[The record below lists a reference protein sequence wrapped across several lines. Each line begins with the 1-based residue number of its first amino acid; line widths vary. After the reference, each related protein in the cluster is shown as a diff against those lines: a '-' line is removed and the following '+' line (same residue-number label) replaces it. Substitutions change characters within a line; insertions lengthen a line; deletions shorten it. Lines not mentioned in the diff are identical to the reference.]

1 MARQCH
7 LDTCPTGIATQRE
20 DLRAKFTGTPA
31 MVERFFLAV
40 AEDLRRELAAV
51 GARTVGEVIGES
63 RRLLRP
69 VSAARAELAP
79 VIGASSWGADAARRA
94 DPALPARLTRHAPA
108 SPLETRIA
116 AAFRDQGPV
125 TVGGLRLT
133 TADRSFGAGLTGAL
147 ERGELRGPVRLEL
160 RGAAGQSFGAFS
172 GPGIE
177 IRLVGQANDY
187 VGKGLSGGRITVA
200 PEPDLPVAAA
210 GEAIAGNTVL
220 YGATGGRLHL
230 VGRAGMRFAVRN
242 SGADAV
248 VEGIGPHGCEY
259 MTGGTVVVLGP
270 VGANFGAGMTGGRA
284 YLYDPSGRH
293 AAALHAGSV
302 AAVRLSGV
310 VADRP
315 DGPERLV
322 ELRGLLEDHVSAG
335 SALSRQI
342 LALED
347 LTSAFWV
354 VEPVAPAVEATAQ
367 PDQPAVPLS
376 PAAVASFTASR
387 VTADPSQPVV

>member
-1 MARQCH
+1 
-7 LDTCPTGIATQRE
+7 
-20 DLRAKFTGTPA
+20 
-31 MVERFFLAV
+31 V
-40 AEDLRRELAAV
+40 
-51 GARTVGEVIGES
+51 
-63 RRLLRP
+63 
-69 VSAARAELAP
+69 
-79 VIGASSWGADAARRA
+79 GASSWGADTARRE
-94 DPALPARLTRHAPA
+94 DPELPARMARHAPA

-177 IRLVGQANDY
+177 LRLVGQANDY
-187 VGKGLSGGRITVA
+187 VGKGLSGGRITIS
-200 PEPDLPVAAA
+200 PEPDLAVAAA

-220 YGATGGRLHL
+220 YGATAGRLHL

-259 MTGGTVVVLGP
+259 MTGGTVAVLGP

-293 AAALHAGSV
+293 VAALHADSV
-302 AAVRLSGV
+302 AAVRLSTA
-310 VADRP
+310 VADRL
-315 DGPERLV
+315 DGSERFV
-322 ELRGLLEDHVSAG
+322 ELLRLLEDHVSAG
-335 SALSRQI
+335 SVLAGRI
-342 LALED
+342 LASD
-347 LTSAFWV
+347 DVAASFWV
-354 VEPVAPAVEATAQ
+354 VEAVAPAVAA
-367 PDQPAVPLS
+367 PVAVERDETDTPIS
-376 PAAVASFTASR
+376 PAVASTLAAAR
-387 VTADPSQPVV
+387 ALPDPSQPRV

>member
-1 MARQCH
+1 M
-7 LDTCPTGIATQRE
+7 
-20 DLRAKFTGTPA
+20 
-31 MVERFFLAV
+31 
-40 AEDLRRELAAV
+40 
-51 GARTVGEVIGES
+51 
-63 RRLLRP
+63 
-69 VSAARAELAP
+69 
-79 VIGASSWGADAARRA
+79 IGASSWGADAARRA
-94 DPALPARLTRHAPA
+94 DPGLPARVARHAPA

-172 GPGIE
+172 SSGIE
-177 IRLVGQANDY
+177 LRLVGQANDY
-187 VGKGLSGGRITVA
+187 VGKGLSGGRITIA

-220 YGATGGRLHL
+220 YGATAGRLHL

-242 SGADAV
+242 SGAEAV

-293 AAALHAGSV
+293 VAALHGDSV
-302 AAVRLSGV
+302 GAVRLSAV
-310 VADRP
+310 VAERT

-322 ELRGLLEDHVSAG
+322 ELRRLLEDHASAG
-335 SALSRQI
+335 SALGGQI
-342 LALED
+342 LRLED

-354 VEPVAPAVEATAQ
+354 VEPVAPVVEATVVLDAT
-367 PDQPAVPLS
+367 AVQAS
-376 PAAVASFTASR
+376 PASIASIAASR
-387 VTADPSQPVV
+387 AAADPSQPVV